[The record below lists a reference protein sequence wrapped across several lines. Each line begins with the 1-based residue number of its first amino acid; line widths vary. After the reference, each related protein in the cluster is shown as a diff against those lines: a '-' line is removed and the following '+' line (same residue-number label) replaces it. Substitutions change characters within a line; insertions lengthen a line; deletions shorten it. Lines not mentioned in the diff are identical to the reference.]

1 MIRGFGRY
9 LELPPGFS
17 RLNPSSL
24 PELCLIPKRS
34 AESRA
39 VARLH
44 VLQGPPVM
52 KFRTASSLILV
63 MPLVFSSLVVRG
75 ETGAE
80 SRIPVEQ
87 VVRMVEGYIAAEQ
100 LSEEK
105 RAASRSGMV

>member
-1 MIRGFGRY
+1 
-9 LELPPGFS
+9 
-17 RLNPSSL
+17 
-24 PELCLIPKRS
+24 
-34 AESRA
+34 
-39 VARLH
+39 
-44 VLQGPPVM
+44 M

-100 LSEEK
+100 LSAEK
-105 RAASRSGMV
+105 RAASRSGMVEFSFRSSGESGRDHVLNAKDWRKWEIIRNLL